1 MDEPINTLEVP
12 TPEVGTEVVTTDEG
26 YYIERGLIP
35 PRLRSPN
42 GNLGDVDRQEKAWA
56 AYVQSWKDGSPSAY
70 KAGIAAGYTPA
81 TAHNL
86 SSFKWFKEKKDKL
99 RRSKMMSNAERNLSR
114 ILNMDYKKMKLM
126 PDGSMQ
132 ESVDNDTLRIVADI
146 SKTIVTT
153 LGKDVGYSTKTEVG
167 GGMNSEISIKSVSYA
182 DPVQIEAVV
191 VDEAVKQ
198 LEGTEQKLIE
208 TIIEEKNGDNTS
220 SQVPSQTLPDTNS

>member
-1 MDEPINTLEVP
+1 MDEPITQEVVVP
-12 TPEVGTEVVTTDEG
+12 TTELDVVTTDEG
-26 YYIERGLIP
+26 YWIERGLIP

-56 AYVQSWKDGSPSAY
+56 AYVQTWKEGKPNAY
-70 KAGIAAGYTPA
+70 KAGLAAGYTEA

-86 SSFKWFKEKKDKL
+86 NSFKWFKEKKDRL

-126 PDGSMQ
+126 PDGSTQ
-132 ESVDNDTLRIVADI
+132 ETVDNDTLRIVADI

-153 LGKDVGYSTKTEVG
+153 LGKDVGYSTKTEVS

-182 DPVQIEAVV
+182 DPVQIEGVV

-198 LEGTEQKLIE
+198 LEGTQEEVVKN
-208 TIIEEKNGDNTS
+208 IIEEQDDKKVD
-220 SQVPSQTLPDTNS
+220 